1 MILDLGL
8 PDLDGQEVI
17 TLIREHSQ
25 VPIIV
30 LSVRANETDKVEA
43 LDRGADDYVVKPFGI
58 GELMARVRAASRQR
72 SAAASDPD
80 TLRIGALTIDLTRR
94 LVIRDGAEQR
104 LSPKEHALLGLL
116 ARNRDKIL
124 THTQI
129 LREVWGPAHTHD
141 TAYLRV
147 YVNQLRQK
155 LEADPGRPALIITE
169 PGVRLSIEVRGG
181 PLKRRVS
188 CAERTPAFRFVDQDF
203 SQLSVPTARRPH
215 HILALVGNSRRNM
228 LRGRDLVSGE
238 IQRIWVFS
246 SAPPPALGSGNFMA
260 PSGAMP
266 REAGTLSSHS
276 SFCSSRRKRRGSPF
290 HISSAMP

>member
-1 MILDLGL
+1 LQSPDGSPKILAMLKILVIDDEPQIRKFLRISLTASGYEVIEAETGTQGAEAARTERPDLVILDLGL

-169 PGVRLSIEVRGG
+169 PGVGYRLR
-181 PLKRRVS
+181 
-188 CAERTPAFRFVDQDF
+188 
-203 SQLSVPTARRPH
+203 
-215 HILALVGNSRRNM
+215 
-228 LRGRDLVSGE
+228 SGE
-238 IQRIWVFS
+238 D
-246 SAPPPALGSGNFMA
+246 
-260 PSGAMP
+260 
-266 REAGTLSSHS
+266 H
-276 SFCSSRRKRRGSPF
+276 
-290 HISSAMP
+290 